1 MTIPTSTRWF
11 NLRHETQR
19 ADGSLNRL
27 RAIQDGAR
35 RGQQRARNRNN
46 IGGARRRD
54 CGVLARPRDRASAAM
69 KDEIV
74 ARVSRTLSAKSCGRN
89 WLDNRQDSDRPT

>member
-46 IGGARRRD
+46 IGGARFRD
-54 CGVLARPRDRASAAM
+54 CGVLARPHDRASATTDALRQ
-69 KDEIV
+69 V
-74 ARVSRTLSAKSCGRN
+74 LRTQLARQPPG
-89 WLDNRQDSDRPT
+89 Q